1 MSLPS
6 PIRVGGFEYKVYE
19 RDDFARSQGEF
30 GQCDN
35 DTSTILIAK
44 DLTKQMQVNTLIHEL
59 FHAIY
64 YVYNIEEKDEEER
77 IVNTFANGWHQ
88 VLSDSPALLNYLKRT
103 LK

>member
-6 PIRVGGFEYKVYE
+6 CIKVGGFDYKVYE
-19 RDDFARSQGEF
+19 RGDFVKTQGQF

-35 DTSTILIAK
+35 DVGVILVGT
-44 DLTKQMQVNTLIHEL
+44 DLTKAMQVNTLIHEI

-77 IVNTFANGWHQ
+77 VVNTFANGWHQ
-88 VLSDSPALLNYLKRT
+88 VLSDNPSLVNYVKRMT
-103 LK
+103 K